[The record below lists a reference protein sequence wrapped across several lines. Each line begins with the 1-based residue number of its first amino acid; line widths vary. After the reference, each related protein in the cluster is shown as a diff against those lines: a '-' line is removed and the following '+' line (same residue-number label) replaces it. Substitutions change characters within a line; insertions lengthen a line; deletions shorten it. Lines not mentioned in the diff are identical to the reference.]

1 MIKCQVCNEREKTR
15 IRESLYCCDE
25 CYPPKLFFPGI
36 QETVT
41 LKGYGKV
48 LKSRLNEMD
57 RRVILKDENKE
68 GGYHLGRKGENGKV
82 QDREPSY

>member
-1 MIKCQVCNEREKTR
+1 
-15 IRESLYCCDE
+15 
-25 CYPPKLFFPGI
+25 
-36 QETVT
+36 
-41 LKGYGKV
+41 
-48 LKSRLNEMD
+48 MD